1 MSEYRIKY
9 DKKIMGLFERCIK
22 LGYKPYFHMPHKT
35 PRGYEIETLLII
47 EWFGGIHIH
56 INNICISRGR
66 FESNVWYDNAD
77 KNFKSNDGIIYFTK
91 QEAQLAAIE
100 KGLEI
105 LESLKTN

>member
-9 DKKIMGLFERCIK
+9 DKTIMGLFERCIK

-47 EWFGGIHIH
+47 GWIEGHRIDMIIGMDT
-56 INNICISRGR
+56 NNPDRWGLCVNSRTCD
-66 FESNVWYDNAD
+66 FSFILKDED
-77 KNFKSNDGIIYFTK
+77 YFTTK

-105 LESLKTN
+105 LES